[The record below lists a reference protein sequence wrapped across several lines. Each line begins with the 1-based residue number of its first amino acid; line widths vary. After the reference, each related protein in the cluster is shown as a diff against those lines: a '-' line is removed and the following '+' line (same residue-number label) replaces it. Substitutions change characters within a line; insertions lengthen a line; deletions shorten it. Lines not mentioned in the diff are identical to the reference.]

1 MIDKLK
7 LIGIILTALG
17 IFTAICGTFATVYCS
32 NLDVTTS
39 YKIGMIM
46 GAAIAESCIGL
57 CLNLFGK
64 YLEN

>member
-1 MIDKLK
+1 MKD
-7 LIGIILTALG
+7 
-17 IFTAICGTFATVYCS
+17 
-32 NLDVTTS
+32 
-39 YKIGMIM
+39 MIM